1 LIIGAARLGTG
12 LAIVLLG
19 FWLLL
24 SGHYTAFLVGGGIGS
39 TIVVVWF
46 AFRLG
51 VVDEEGF
58 PIHLGWSAV
67 TYWPWLLKEIVKSA
81 WDVAKIIVHPALPI
95 SPALVTV
102 TATQKTVVGRVTYAN
117 SITLTPGT
125 ITVELEDDRL
135 LVHAITRGGAESLVE
150 GEMDRRVTAFEQ
162 GC

>member
-1 LIIGAARLGTG
+1 MIIGAARLGTG

-39 TIVVVWF
+39 VIVVVWF
-46 AFRLG
+46 AFRL
-51 VVDEEGF
+51 DILDDEGF

-81 WDVAKIIVHPALPI
+81 WDVTKIIVNPALPI
-95 SPALVTV
+95 SPTLVTV

-125 ITVELEDDRL
+125 IAVEASASEF
-135 LVHAITRGGAESLVE
+135 LVHGITRASAQGTIAS
-150 GEMDRRVTAFEQ
+150 EMDRRVTACE
-162 GC
+162 GKA

>member
-1 LIIGAARLGTG
+1 MIIGAARLGTG

-39 TIVVVWF
+39 VIVVVWF
-46 AFRLG
+46 AFRL
-51 VVDEEGF
+51 DILDDEGF

-81 WDVAKIIVHPALPI
+81 WDVTKIIVNPALPI
-95 SPALVTV
+95 SPTLVTV

-125 ITVELEDDRL
+125 ITVELEDDQL
-135 LVHAITRGGAESLVE
+135 LVHAITSGGAESLVE

-162 GC
+162 GR